1 MNFMVTPHQC
11 LIENTRFTEE
21 ELSSA
26 ISVFNE
32 LVYLGPIA
40 YVPDGYQLS
49 NNFPLFLA
57 PKPGKPGR
65 HRCIADMKQGN
76 QNAAIGKDPFHLY
89 QPQDMPL
96 PCYLQKIYRS
106 LGRFKL
112 IQPVPYSTQRMPS
125 PWGSPPRDE
134 RGLLVGATPRGK
146 LTIAG
151 RGWSFRRRFRM
162 HGAGTVPSVSRP
174 VDAQRFGN
182 LVTRPRF

>member
-76 QNAAIGKDPFHLY
+76 QNAAIGKDPVHLY
-89 QPQDMPL
+89 NPQDTPWM
-96 PCYLQKIYRS
+96 LQNASTCS
-106 LGRFKL
+106 LLYSENNILWGF
-112 IQPVPYSTQRMPS
+112 STQ
-125 PWGSPPRDE
+125 
-134 RGLLVGATPRGK
+134 
-146 LTIAG
+146 I
-151 RGWSFRRRFRM
+151 
-162 HGAGTVPSVSRP
+162 
-174 VDAQRFGN
+174 
-182 LVTRPRF
+182 